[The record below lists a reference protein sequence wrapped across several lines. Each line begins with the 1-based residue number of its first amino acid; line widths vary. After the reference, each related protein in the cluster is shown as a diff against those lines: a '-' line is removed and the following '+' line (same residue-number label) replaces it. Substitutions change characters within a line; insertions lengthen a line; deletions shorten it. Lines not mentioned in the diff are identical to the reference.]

1 MRPFGFRF
9 MSPLLIGTLLNP
21 VNSAMI
27 ATALVPIGRDFHVG
41 PSSTAW
47 LVASLYLAAA
57 VGQPTMG
64 RIAEL
69 YGPRK
74 VNATGFVLVL
84 IAGLGGALAPNLGW
98 LVMARVL

>member
-21 VNSAMI
+21 INSAMI
-27 ATALVPIGRDFHVG
+27 ATALVPIGRDLRVG

-47 LVASLYLAAA
+47 LIASLYLAAGI
-57 VGQPTMG
+57 GQPTMG
-64 RIAEL
+64 RVAEL

-74 VNATGFVLVL
+74 VSVVGLVLVL
-84 IAGLGGALAPNLGW
+84 VAGIVGAAAPGLGW
-98 LVMARVL
+98 L